1 MTADRRVDLVRNS
14 RLQFTATNA
23 RGGTLSFGSGDHGEF
38 TPVELLLA
46 AIAGCTGMDV
56 DAITSK
62 RAEADRF
69 ELTATADKVRDEHGN
84 HLTNIMIN
92 FEVSFPDGESGDAAE
107 AVLPI
112 AIQKS
117 HDRLCTVTRTVELP
131 TTVTST
137 LRSVTVEKVD

>member
-1 MTADRRVDLVRNS
+1 MSADRRVDLVRDS

-23 RGGTLSFGSGDHGEF
+23 RGGTLSVGSGDHGEF
-38 TPVELLLA
+38 TPVELLLV

-69 ELTATADKVRDEHGN
+69 ELSAIADKVRDEHGN

-92 FEVSFPDGESGDAAE
+92 FEVTFPDGESGAAAE

-131 TTVTST
+131 TPVTST
-137 LRSVTVEKVD
+137 LRSAAVEGVG